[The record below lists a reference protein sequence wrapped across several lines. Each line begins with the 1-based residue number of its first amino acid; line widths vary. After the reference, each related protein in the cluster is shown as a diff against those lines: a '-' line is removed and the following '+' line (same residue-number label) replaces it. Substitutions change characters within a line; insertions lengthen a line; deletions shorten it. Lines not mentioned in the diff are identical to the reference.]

1 MVVIESISSLFL
13 PAGRQG
19 GQGQTHVI
27 LNGVFEG
34 CELLGLLGLIELLG
48 LIGLLGL
55 FGLLEL
61 LGLIELKVLQ
71 CSTITSEPY
80 PHKL

>member
-34 CELLGLLGLIELLG
+34 CEFLGLLE
-48 LIGLLGL
+48 
-55 FGLLEL
+55 LLEL

>member
-1 MVVIESISSLFL
+1 MVVISISSLFL

-34 CELLGLLGLIELLG
+34 CEF
-48 LIGLLGL
+48 LGL

-61 LGLIELKVLQ
+61 LGLIGLIELKVLQ